1 MNPAEVR
8 ILVELTSAASLAE
21 SALRYF
27 IMIFYEAAAS
37 LEERLFIQQNF
48 KTAYPV
54 IVRAVAVE
62 LVSNAALQLIA
73 EQVLQ

>member
-1 MNPAEVR
+1 MNT
-8 ILVELTSAASLAE
+8 ITL
-21 SALRYF
+21 
-27 IMIFYEAAAS
+27 IFYEAAAS

-48 KTAYPV
+48 KTAYLV